1 MNPVAWREDLC
12 SGSAVCKHDS
22 SEMGLPASPSLGTA
36 SQCACRTFWLWSQY
50 LNLALRTGAKGKKK
64 IISGSTVSGSNT
76 SKASTGA
83 RCREAAVMLLQLNV
97 RGGQLVTGA
106 LFRVAAPIV
115 FM

>member
-50 LNLALRTGAKGKKK
+50 LNLALRTGAKRKKK
-64 IISGSTVSGSNT
+64 KKLWIHSLWLKYVQSLHRRSVPGGSCDVTPAERQGR
-76 SKASTGA
+76 AA
-83 RCREAAVMLLQLNV
+83 RHWSSV
-97 RGGQLVTGA
+97 
-106 LFRVAAPIV
+106 
-115 FM
+115 